1 MNVDVHTKNVQHCQ
15 PPVLD
20 AVAVTLHLGHAPRER
35 RPHLLGGRHP
45 TSSVQQR
52 RALLEILPRLPQAA
66 AGWTSECTYASGP

>member
-1 MNVDVHTKNVQHCQ
+1 MNVDVNVKNVQLCQ

-35 RPHLLGGRHP
+35 RPHLLGGRYP
-45 TSSVQQR
+45 ASPVQQR

-66 AGWTSECTYASGP
+66 AGRTSERT

>member
-1 MNVDVHTKNVQHCQ
+1 MNNVKNVQLCQ

-45 TSSVQQR
+45 APSVQQR
-52 RALLEILPRLPQAA
+52 GALLEILPRLPQAA
-66 AGWTSECTYASGP
+66 AGRPSERTYASGT